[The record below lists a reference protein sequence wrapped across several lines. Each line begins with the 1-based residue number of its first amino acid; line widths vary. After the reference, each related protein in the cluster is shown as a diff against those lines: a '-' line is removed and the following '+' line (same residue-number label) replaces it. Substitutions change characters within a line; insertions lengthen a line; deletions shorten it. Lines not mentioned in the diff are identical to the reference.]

1 MFNLN
6 FLILNLFL
14 VIACNQTVIKSKTMI
29 PENIKKDTANT
40 EIATLAGGCFW
51 CLETTFGR
59 LRGVDTVLSGYTDGK
74 RANPSYE
81 QVCSG
86 ATGHTEAIQIFYNKT
101 EIDFET
107 LLTVFFSLHDPT
119 TLNRQ
124 GGDRGTQYRSGIY
137 YHNESQKTQA
147 ENFIKKL
154 TDEQV
159 FGDPIVTE
167 VKPASVFYIAE
178 DYHQNYYNE
187 NREKNSY
194 CTAVIDPKVAK
205 MRKSFSHLLK

>member
-124 GGDRGTQYRSGIY
+124 GPDVGTQYRSSIFT
-137 YHNESQKTQA
+137 NDPLESQIIQKVLAETQTALGKKVVTSVETKMNYYPA
-147 ENFIKKL
+147 E
-154 TDEQV
+154 E
-159 FGDPIVTE
+159 
-167 VKPASVFYIAE
+167 
-178 DYHQNYYNE
+178 YHQKYLV
-187 NREKNSY
+187 KNPGQ
-194 CTAVIDPKVAK
+194 CHI
-205 MRKSFSHLLK
+205 